1 MNCQQQQL
9 ISRLVC
15 NFCSRRKSVGGRCGV
30 GGGGFLAAFTSTC
43 RGKEVL
49 AGRPSSAQLWE
60 LKLCSM
66 GQEGCVAGCGL
77 W

>member
-1 MNCQQQQL
+1 M
-9 ISRLVC
+9 
-15 NFCSRRKSVGGRCGV
+15 GGRCGV